1 MDYDLELDKVAE
13 EVKKLDKNRVKVCLQ
28 FPDGLKANAT
38 EAVKELEKK
47 TAGKA
52 SFYIWSGSNFGGCDV
67 PIHLERLGFDIIV
80 GFGHCVFRK

>member
-67 PIHLERLGFDIIV
+67 PVHLEKSGFDLIV
-80 GFGHCVFRK
+80 GFGHCVFKK

>member
-1 MDYDLELDKVAE
+1 MDYDLELDKVVE

-52 SFYIWSGSNFGGCDV
+52 IFFMPNPTTRIQLTDFTSFFIF
-67 PIHLERLGFDIIV
+67 
-80 GFGHCVFRK
+80 K